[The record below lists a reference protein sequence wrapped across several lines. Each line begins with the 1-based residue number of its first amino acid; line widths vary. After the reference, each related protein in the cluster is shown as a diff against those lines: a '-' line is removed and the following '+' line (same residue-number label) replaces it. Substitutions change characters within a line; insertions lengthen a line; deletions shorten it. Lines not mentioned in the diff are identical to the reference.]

1 MGPFQKRINR
11 IISSGLNVDP
21 EAVVEEEVEAVEATA
36 DDDDEDDE
44 EDEKDEKEDEEKKEE
59 KPAHE
64 EL

>member
-11 IISSGLNVDP
+11 IISEGLNVDP
-21 EAVVEEEVEAVEATA
+21 EALVEEEVEEAVA
-36 DDDDEDDE
+36 DE
-44 EDEKDEKEDEEKKEE
+44 EEEEEEKEKEEEEEE